1 MTVLENAMVGALLR
15 HPRLPDARRE
25 SMKVL
30 ELVGWRTAPASGPPN

>member
-30 ELVGWRTAPASGPPN
+30 ELVGLADRAGVRPPS